1 MGPAVVVDVLVTLTA
16 VLFNAV
22 EESMVCGVVVLNDA
36 ARVDVVVEDIVG
48 IVDVLLILSVEL
60 AEAGETEP
68 TEIEVEAVGCEA
80 VVVDVALF
88 VGAEVV
94 NEPVGVVDGSV
105 VL

>member
-1 MGPAVVVDVLVTLTA
+1 MDPAEVVDVLVTLTA

-36 ARVDVVVEDIVG
+36 RVVVLEDSVV
-48 IVDVLLILSVEL
+48 VDVLFILSVEL

-68 TEIEVEAVGCEA
+68 AEIKVEAVGCEA

-88 VGAEVV
+88 VSVEVV
-94 NEPVGVVDGSV
+94 NEPVGVLDCLV